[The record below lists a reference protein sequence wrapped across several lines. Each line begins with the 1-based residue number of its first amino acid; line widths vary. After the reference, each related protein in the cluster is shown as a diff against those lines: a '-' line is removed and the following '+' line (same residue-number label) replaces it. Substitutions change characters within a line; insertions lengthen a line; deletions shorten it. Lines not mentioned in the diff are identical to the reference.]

1 MSMVE
6 ALLRRGRAAPAH
18 VSPVDAVM
26 GEDWAEV
33 DFAHG
38 ARRPTRAAL
47 LAAHRQD
54 IRPGGAPMPPALPGR
69 RAQIVVKMVRTG
81 GASNAAGLR
90 AQLNYLSREGG
101 VEMQRSEDFFGIGM
115 DGEEIENVI
124 AAWNMPAGQG
134 GGPDRT
140 SHFIV
145 SFPQSTDP
153 AVAER
158 AGRAWAE
165 ELFGSGQ
172 YGGDRFDYVTAFHT
186 DRAHPHTHVVVHRRG
201 LDHDGWLKVSR
212 RSDVNYQS
220 MRALAA
226 EIAQREGI
234 EVEATPRL
242 ARGVIAP
249 PIPDAEIRRAAE
261 QGRAPVAPAHTPLG
275 AARTAAAII
284 HYARR
289 FAAEAALLETRAPV
303 LAGLLREASEA
314 IAEGR
319 ELTEARMG
327 RPIDPEE
334 EKTMAQTLQAARQ
347 EARDKI
353 AAVDARI
360 EAMRDPVAQ
369 VRFQRQAAMMKAE
382 AAPVLGDSGLMN
394 FSRPAEPG
402 RYAGLA
408 PGEGRAESIR
418 AEADRRVSAIAE
430 RAGLNGAA
438 MVERYSGGAPSRA
451 LAESYARSE
460 AKEREARRATT
471 GAPVETSAQ
480 RDAALTAMHREIG
493 AVYRAARE
501 LAQQEA
507 RRDAPRTVDRT
518 KAPETARPERATPA
532 PSPSPTR
539 DTGAG
544 QGAASRPAPKDD
556 ADDQPRREQE
566 RARRIAARKGR
577 GRDGGGHDL

>member
-1 MSMVE
+1 MSMVAE
-6 ALLRRGRAAPAH
+6 LLRRGRAEPAH
-18 VSPVDAVM
+18 VSPIDAVM

-47 LAAHRQD
+47 AAAHRQD
-54 IRPGGAPMPPALPGR
+54 IRPGGAPMPPVLPGR
-69 RAQIVVKMVRTG
+69 REQIVVKMVRTG

-101 VEMQRSEDFFGIGM
+101 VAMQRSEDFFGIGM
-115 DGEEIENVI
+115 DAEEVENVI

-153 AVAER
+153 AAAER

-165 ELFGSGQ
+165 ELFGSGA

-186 DRAHPHTHVVVHRRG
+186 DRAHPHMHVVVHRRG

-234 EVEATPRL
+234 EVEATPRI
-242 ARGVIAP
+242 ARGVVAL

-261 QGRAPVAPAHTPLG
+261 QGRAPIAPEHTPFG

-289 FAAEAALLETRAPV
+289 FAAEAALLEARAPA
-303 LAGLLREASEA
+303 LAGLLREASEVV
-314 IAEGR
+314 AEGR
-319 ELTEARMG
+319 ELTEARTG
-327 RPIDPEE
+327 RPIDPKE
-334 EKTMAQTLQAARQ
+334 EKAMAQTLATARQ

-360 EAMRDPVAQ
+360 EAMRDPVEQ
-369 VRFQRQAAMMKAE
+369 VKFQRQAAMMKAE
-382 AAPVLGDSGLMN
+382 AAPVLGDAGLMN
-394 FSRPAEPG
+394 FAKPAEPG

-408 PGEGRAESIR
+408 PGEGRAEAVR

-451 LAESYARSE
+451 LAESYAKSE

-471 GAPVETSAQ
+471 GAPEETAAQ

-493 AVYRAARE
+493 TVYQAARE
-501 LAQQEA
+501 LAEREA
-507 RRDAPRTVDRT
+507 QREQPRTGDRSASE
-518 KAPETARPERATPA
+518 KARPERTAPA
-532 PSPSPTR
+532 PSPSPQR
-539 DTGAG
+539 NAGAG
-544 QGAASRPAPKDD
+544 QEAPSRPTSKDD
-556 ADDQPRREQE
+556 ADDQTRREQE
-566 RARRIAARKGR
+566 RARRIAARKAR
-577 GRDGGGHDL
+577 GRDGGGHGL

>member
-1 MSMVE
+1 MSMVAE
-6 ALLRRGRAAPAH
+6 MLRRGRAAPAH

-33 DFAHG
+33 DFSHG

-47 LAAHRQD
+47 MAAHRQD

-69 RAQIVVKMVRTG
+69 REQIVVKMVRTG

-101 VEMQRSEDFFGIGM
+101 VEVQRSEDFFGIGM
-115 DGEEIENVI
+115 DAEEIENVI
-124 AAWNMPAGQG
+124 SAWNMPGGQR

-145 SFPQSTDP
+145 SFPQSIDP
-153 AVAER
+153 AAAER

-165 ELFGSGQ
+165 EMFGSGA
-172 YGGDRFDYVTAFHT
+172 YGGDCFDYVTAFHT
-186 DRAHPHTHVVVHRRG
+186 DRAHPHMHVVVHRRG

-242 ARGVIAP
+242 ARGVVAL

-261 QGRAPVAPAHTPLG
+261 QGRAPIAPEHTLLG
-275 AARTAAAII
+275 AARTAAAIV

-289 FAAEAALLETRAPV
+289 FAAEAALLEDRAPA
-303 LAGLLREASEA
+303 LAKLLREASQA
-314 IAEGR
+314 VAEGR

-334 EKTMAQTLQAARQ
+334 EKTMAQTLAGARQ

-360 EAMRDPVAQ
+360 EAMRDPVEQ
-369 VRFQRQAAMMKAE
+369 VKFQRQAAMMKAE
-382 AAPVLGDSGLMN
+382 AAPVLGDAGLMN
-394 FSRPAEPG
+394 FARPAEQG
-402 RYAGLA
+402 RYAGLPA
-408 PGEGRAESIR
+408 GEGRVDAIR

-451 LAESYARSE
+451 LAESYAKSE
-460 AKEREARRATT
+460 AKERENRRAIT
-471 GAPVETSAQ
+471 GAPEETAAQ

-501 LAQQEA
+501 LARQEA
-507 RRDAPRTVDRT
+507 GRDEAPAADRAT
-518 KAPETARPERATPA
+518 APEKAMPERATP
-532 PSPSPTR
+532 SPTR
-539 DTGAG
+539 DAGAG
-544 QGAASRPAPKDD
+544 QGPTSRPAPRDD
-556 ADDQPRREQE
+556 ADDQARREQE
-566 RARRIAARKGR
+566 RARRIAARKAR
-577 GRDGGGHDL
+577 GRDGGGHGL

>member
-1 MSMVE
+1 MNMVAE
-6 ALLRRGRAAPAH
+6 LLRRGRAAPAH

-26 GEDWAEV
+26 GENWAEV

-38 ARRPTRAAL
+38 ARRPPRAAL
-47 LAAHRQD
+47 TAAHRQD
-54 IRPGGAPMPPALPGR
+54 IRPGGAPMPPVVPGR
-69 RAQIVVKMVRTG
+69 REQIVVKMVRTG

-101 VEMQRSEDFFGIGM
+101 VAMQRSEDFFGIGM
-115 DGEEIENVI
+115 DAEEMENVI

-145 SFPQSTDP
+145 SFPRSTDP
-153 AVAER
+153 AAAER

-165 ELFGSGQ
+165 ELFGSGA

-186 DRAHPHTHVVVHRRG
+186 DRAHPHMHVVVHRRG

-242 ARGVIAP
+242 ARGVVAL
-249 PIPDAEIRRAAE
+249 PIPDTEIRRAAE
-261 QGRAPVAPAHTPLG
+261 QGRAPIAPEHTPLG

-289 FAAEAALLETRAPV
+289 FAAEAALLEDRAPA
-303 LAGLLREASEA
+303 LAAMLREASQA
-314 IAEGR
+314 VAEGR
-319 ELTEARMG
+319 ELTEVRMG

-334 EKTMAQTLQAARQ
+334 EKTMAQTLATARQ

-360 EAMRDPVAQ
+360 EAMRDPVEQ
-369 VRFQRQAAMMKAE
+369 VKFQRQAAMMKAE
-382 AAPVLGDSGLMN
+382 AAPVLGYAGLMN
-394 FSRPAEPG
+394 FARPAEPG
-402 RYAGLA
+402 RYAGLP
-408 PGEGRAESIR
+408 PGEGRIDAIR

-438 MVERYSGGAPSRA
+438 MVERYSGSAPSRA
-451 LAESYARSE
+451 LAESYAKSE

-471 GAPVETSAQ
+471 GAPEETAAQ

-493 AVYRAARE
+493 AVYRAAQE
-501 LAQQEA
+501 LARQEA
-507 RRDAPRTVDRT
+507 GRDEAPAADRAA
-518 KAPETARPERATPA
+518 APEKARPERATP
-532 PSPSPTR
+532 PPTR
-539 DTGAG
+539 DAGAG
-544 QGAASRPAPKDD
+544 QGPTSRPAPMDD
-556 ADDQPRREQE
+556 ADDQARREQE
-566 RARRIAARKGR
+566 RARRIAARKAR
-577 GRDGGGHDL
+577 DRDGGGHGL

>member
-1 MSMVE
+1 MSMVAE
-6 ALLRRGRAAPAH
+6 MLRRGRAAPAH
-18 VSPVDAVM
+18 VSPIDAVM

-38 ARRPTRAAL
+38 ARRPPRAAL
-47 LAAHRQD
+47 TAAHRQD
-54 IRPGGAPMPPALPGR
+54 IRPGGAPMPPVVPGR
-69 RAQIVVKMVRTG
+69 REQIVVKMVRTG

-101 VEMQRSEDFFGIGM
+101 VAMQRSEDFFGIGM
-115 DGEEIENVI
+115 DAEEMENVI

-153 AVAER
+153 AAAER

-186 DRAHPHTHVVVHRRG
+186 DRAHPHMHVVVHRRG
-201 LDHDGWLKVSR
+201 LEQDGWLKVSR

-242 ARGVIAP
+242 ARGVVAP

-261 QGRAPVAPAHTPLG
+261 QGRAPIAPEHTPLG
-275 AARTAAAII
+275 AARTAAAIL

-289 FAAEAALLETRAPV
+289 FAAEAALLEDRAPA
-303 LAGLLREASEA
+303 LAAMLREASQA
-314 IAEGR
+314 VAEGR
-319 ELTEARMG
+319 ELTEVRMG

-334 EKTMAQTLQAARQ
+334 EKTMAQTLATARQ

-360 EAMRDPVAQ
+360 EAMRDPVEQ
-369 VRFQRQAAMMKAE
+369 VKFQRQAAMMKAE
-382 AAPVLGDSGLMN
+382 AAPILGDAGLMN
-394 FSRPAEPG
+394 FARPAEPG
-402 RYAGLA
+402 RYAGLP
-408 PGEGRAESIR
+408 PGEGRIDAIR

-451 LAESYARSE
+451 LAESYAKSE
-460 AKEREARRATT
+460 AKERENRRGTN
-471 GAPVETSAQ
+471 GAPEETAAQ

-493 AVYRAARE
+493 AVYRAAQE
-501 LAQQEA
+501 LARQEA
-507 RRDAPRTVDRT
+507 GRDEAPAADRAT
-518 KAPETARPERATPA
+518 ALEKARPERAGP
-532 PSPSPTR
+532 PPTR
-539 DTGAG
+539 DAGAG
-544 QGAASRPAPKDD
+544 QGPTSRPAPRDD
-556 ADDQPRREQE
+556 ADDQARREQE
-566 RARRIAARKGR
+566 RARRIAARKAR
-577 GRDGGGHDL
+577 GRDGGRHGL